1 MRENII
7 IKIFRFFIPLRET
20 KPDNREKEDYNDLD
34 FREQTGEDLKIQV
47 DDETPDF
54 LKDLGQDVSFPDIE
68 SQTEDNNQEQE
79 EYEL

>member
-20 KPDNREKEDYNDLD
+20 KSDNRENEDYNNLN
-34 FREQTGEDLKIQV
+34 FREQTSEDIKIQG

-54 LKDLGQDVSFPDIE
+54 LKDLGLAVS
-68 SQTEDNNQEQE
+68 SSGV
-79 EYEL
+79 